1 MSAHTLS
8 GRENIA
14 PPAARLFIQLFF
26 ILFSLAC
33 IIPLVLVIAVSLTSE
48 SSILENGYR
57 FWPGSWSVSA
67 YTFLFKDFST
77 IAHAYGVSIGLTV
90 TGTLLNLLIMS
101 LYAYPLSRTDLPY
114 RKIFT
119 FVLVFVMLFN
129 GGTVTRYLVYSR
141 VLHLNDTY
149 YALLLPLL
157 MMPFYVI
164 VMKTFFQTTIHPA
177 ILESA
182 KIDGAGELLIFARII
197 LPLSLPVLATVALFS
212 TINYWNDWFNALLF
226 INDPNKLPLQYL
238 MVKVMNDVQ
247 FIKDQMSQV
256 TQVKVMMQDLPGE
269 TLRMAMVVVGIGP
282 IILAYPF
289 FQRYFIQGLTVGS
302 VKG

>member
-1 MSAHTLS
+1 MSSISLS
-8 GRENIA
+8 KRENTA
-14 PPAARLFIQLFF
+14 PPVARLLIQLFF

-33 IIPLVLVIAVSLTSE
+33 IVPLVLVIIVSFSSE
-48 SSILENGYR
+48 SAILENGYS
-57 FWPGSWSVSA
+57 FWPAEWSVNS
-67 YTFLFKDFST
+67 YSFLLKDFST
-77 IAHAYGVSIGLTV
+77 VAHAYGVSIGLTV

-114 RKIFT
+114 RKLFT
-119 FVLVFVMLFN
+119 FILVFVMLFN
-129 GGTVTRYLVYSR
+129 GGTVTRYLVYTR
-141 VLHLNDTY
+141 VLHINDTY

-182 KIDGAGELLIFARII
+182 KIDGSGELRIFVKII

-212 TINYWNDWFNALLF
+212 TISYWNDWFNALLF

-238 MVKVMNDVQ
+238 MMKVMNDVQ

-256 TQVKVMMQDLPGE
+256 AQAQVMMNELPGE

-282 IILAYPF
+282 IVLAYPF